1 MTAAPSPA
9 RPPVAQAR
17 RVVLKVGT
25 RVLTHDDGR
34 LALARLFSVV
44 EAAASLRAAGR
55 ETLIVSSGAVGLG
68 RDALGFTET
77 PVDLA
82 ERQACAAVGQTR
94 LMGLYHEGFA
104 RLGLVCGQVLLT
116 QGDFDDRLRYLN
128 LRSTLETLLQRGV
141 VPVINEN
148 DAVATEEL
156 ALVEASPGAG
166 GGRPVFGDNDK
177 LSALVATKL
186 GAELLVLLTD
196 VDGLY
201 DRDPRNDATA
211 RLRAR
216 IDESEA
222 DAAVGGAGGA
232 ASAAS
237 RGGMRS
243 KAEAAAIAQRAGCHA
258 VIASGRRPEVVEQV
272 LRGDEVGTWFPA
284 GAGLPARQRW
294 IAFAA
299 APRGTLVLDAG
310 AVQAVRARGASV
322 LPKGVTRV
330 DGEFRRGDV
339 VVLRGPES
347 ELIGRGMAH
356 VDAAAARRWL
366 AGERPEG
373 VRSHHALVHRNH
385 LVLEE

>member
-1 MTAAPSPA
+1 MTAAQSPA

-25 RVLTHDDGR
+25 RVLTHDSGR

-44 EAAASLRAAGR
+44 EAAATLRLEGR
-55 ETLIVSSGAVGLG
+55 EALIVSSGAVGLG

-116 QGDFDDRLRYLN
+116 QSDFDDRLRYLN
-128 LRSTLETLLQRGV
+128 LRTTLETLLQRGV

-156 ALVEASPGAG
+156 ALVEGE
-166 GGRPVFGDNDK
+166 GRPVFGDNDK

-201 DRDPRNDATA
+201 DRDPRGDPAA
-211 RLRAR
+211 QLRAR
-216 IDESEA
+216 IDEGEA
-222 DAAVGGAGGA
+222 DAAVGAAGGA
-232 ASAAS
+232 ASPAS

-258 VIASGRRPEVVEQV
+258 VIASGRRAGIVEQV
-272 LRGDEVGTWFPA
+272 LRGDDVGTWFPA

-299 APRGTLVLDAG
+299 ASRGTLVLDAG
-310 AVQAVRARGASV
+310 AVQAVRGRGASV

-339 VVLRGPES
+339 VVLRGPEG

-366 AGERPEG
+366 TGQRPEG
-373 VRSHHALVHRNH
+373 VRSHHALVHRDH